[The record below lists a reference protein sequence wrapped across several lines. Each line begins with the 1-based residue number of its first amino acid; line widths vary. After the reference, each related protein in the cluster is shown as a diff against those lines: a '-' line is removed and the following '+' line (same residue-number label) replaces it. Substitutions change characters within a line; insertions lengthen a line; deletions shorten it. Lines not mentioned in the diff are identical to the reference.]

1 MKLINDNEVEKIISL
16 KSNEMM
22 YVFGVHDENLKII
35 NKEYSVQIVNRTGK
49 LKIRGSEKSVNKV
62 SLLLSDLFLKFD
74 KSNPLLKEELAAII
88 MFRKIDKSNNIIKN
102 NEIYYG
108 KKGPIY
114 PRTKGQKSYYDTVMN
129 NDISFGIGPAGT
141 GKTFLA
147 VAFGVA
153 AIKKN
158 KVERII
164 LSRPAVEA
172 GENLGFLPGDMQE
185 KVDPYLAPLY
195 EALNIILPDNNLKKL
210 LENKIIE
217 VVPLAYMRGR
227 TLDNAFL
234 IFDEAQNSTIKQMK
248 MFLTRLGKNSQ
259 AIINGDITQIDLKN
273 KNDSGLLE
281 AASIL
286 KNIEGIGFTYF
297 NDSDIVRHPL
307 VAKILQAYE
316 REKNEI

>member
-1 MKLINDNEVEKIISL
+1 MKLTNNIVVEKVISL
-16 KSNEMM
+16 KSDEMM
-22 YVFGVHDENLKII
+22 YILGVHDENLKII
-35 NKEYSVQIVNRTGK
+35 NKEYSVQLVNRDGK
-49 LKIRGSEKSVNKV
+49 LKIRGNEKSVSASS
-62 SLLLSDLFLKFD
+62 SLINDLFLKFD
-74 KSNPLLKEELAAII
+74 KSNPLSKEELSTII
-88 MFRKIDKSNNIIKN
+88 MFRKINKSNNIMKN

-114 PRTKGQKSYYDTVMN
+114 PRTSGQKTYYDTITS

-195 EALNIILPDNNLKKL
+195 EALHIILPDNNLKKL

-217 VVPLAYMRGR
+217 IIPLAYMRGR

-259 AIINGDITQIDLKN
+259 AVITGDITQIDLKN
-273 KNDSGLLE
+273 KNESGLLE
-281 AASIL
+281 AANIL

-307 VAKILQAYE
+307 VAKILKAYE
-316 REKNEI
+316 RKKNGI